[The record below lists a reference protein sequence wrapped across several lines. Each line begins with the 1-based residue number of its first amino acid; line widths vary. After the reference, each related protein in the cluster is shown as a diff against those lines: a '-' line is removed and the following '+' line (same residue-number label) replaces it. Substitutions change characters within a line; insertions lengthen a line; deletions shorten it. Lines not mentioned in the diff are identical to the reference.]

1 MMGGGCVG
9 GTVGTVGRGGGIGGK
24 SSGPGVGIGL
34 SVVVLEPISPIICY
48 INCSKSLTVQHLL
61 DFIFII

>member
-1 MMGGGCVG
+1 VMGGGCVG

-48 INCSKSLTVQHLL
+48 INCSKSLTV
-61 DFIFII
+61 

>member
-1 MMGGGCVG
+1 MGGGCVG

-34 SVVVLEPISPIICY
+34 SVVVLEPFLPATCY
-48 INCSKSLTVQHLL
+48 TDSSKS
-61 DFIFII
+61 